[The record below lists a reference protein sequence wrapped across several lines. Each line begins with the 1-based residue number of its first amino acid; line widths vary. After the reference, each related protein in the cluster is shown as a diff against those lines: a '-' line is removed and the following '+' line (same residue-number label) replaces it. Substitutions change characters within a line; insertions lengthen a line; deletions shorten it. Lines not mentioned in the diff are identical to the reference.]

1 MRRAGAGGVG
11 AGSEGATSAGC
22 GALASVE
29 QVDLYQELPTLL
41 RKDTDWVSHS
51 SEDEGEDAVAG
62 LAAADDDAPLAAHL
76 DVPDALAGA
85 VLGAGLAERSGGG
98 GEDGGGSSGSAH
110 ALGALVPHPAAG
122 GPRSGNGAGALVSA
136 NRNPNGWHPHEWGS
150 TLEADMEV
158 VIQMEHCGFV
168 TLEKVLERHT
178 LSALSAT
185 SILVQVLR
193 GLTEVHSRG
202 LMHRDIK
209 PANLFITLGADRREI
224 LVKVGDF
231 GLSTAHSLVAG
242 GGADAAGEPG
252 IPAVPHRLQ
261 HTVGTGTPTYMA
273 PEQMAGKYY
282 SEQCDM
288 YAAGVVYL
296 QVALVPSVTCRASWV
311 PFFMP

>member
-1 MRRAGAGGVG
+1 
-11 AGSEGATSAGC
+11 
-22 GALASVE
+22 
-29 QVDLYQELPTLL
+29 
-41 RKDTDWVSHS
+41 
-51 SEDEGEDAVAG
+51 
-62 LAAADDDAPLAAHL
+62 
-76 DVPDALAGA
+76 
-85 VLGAGLAERSGGG
+85 
-98 GEDGGGSSGSAH
+98 
-110 ALGALVPHPAAG
+110 
-122 GPRSGNGAGALVSA
+122 
-136 NRNPNGWHPHEWGS
+136 
-150 TLEADMEV
+150 MEV

-193 GLTEVHSRG
+193 GLSEVHSRG

-231 GLSTAHSLVAG
+231 GLSTAHSLVGG
-242 GGADAAGEPG
+242 GGADPTGESG
-252 IPAVPHRLQ
+252 SRAVPQRLQ

-296 QVALVPSVTCRASWV
+296 QVSLAPAVTCRA
-311 PFFMP
+311 